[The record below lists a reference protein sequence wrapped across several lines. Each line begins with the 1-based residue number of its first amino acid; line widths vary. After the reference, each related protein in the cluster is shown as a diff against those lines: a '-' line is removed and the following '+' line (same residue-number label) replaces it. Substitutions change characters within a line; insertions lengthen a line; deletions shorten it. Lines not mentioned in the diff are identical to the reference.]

1 MQQINS
7 IGISCDMGNSLAMDD
22 CFIWILSVSQ
32 YPNLL
37 LTNPVGR
44 CDKRPSISL
53 GQHDQINNLSILPL
67 WSLTSPPLNGRSC
80 IYIYTRIIMYI
91 YMLLCDTWTMIAS
104 CESIGSPWRHQQG
117 DAFLCWSQEGGEIPT
132 AHASGSQRRPG
143 MRCRKWALHSL
154 VIHGFSIMLGPEWGK
169 S

>member
-1 MQQINS
+1 MWYGKFTS
-7 IGISCDMGNSLAMDD
+7 HGWLLHLDPLS
-22 CFIWILSVSQ
+22 LSVPQFTPYES
-32 YPNLL
+32 
-37 LTNPVGR
+37 
-44 CDKRPSISL
+44 S
-53 GQHDQINNLSILPL
+53 
-67 WSLTSPPLNGRSC
+67 WSLRQKTQYQSGSAWSNQQFVNITIMITHITPPEWTVLY
-80 IYIYTRIIMYI
+80 IYIYTRIIMYL

>member
-1 MQQINS
+1 MQEINS

-22 CFIWILSVSQ
+22 CFIWIPSVSQ

-53 GQHDQINNLSILPL
+53 GQHDQINNVSIWSL

-80 IYIYTRIIMYI
+80 IYIYIHTHAIMWYLNYDSILWVHWLPLTTPTRRCVP
-91 YMLLCDTWTMIAS
+91 LLKPRRGWNSYSTCLGLSAKA
-104 CESIGSPWRHQQG
+104 R
-117 DAFLCWSQEGGEIPT
+117 DALQKMGFT
-132 AHASGSQRRPG
+132 
-143 MRCRKWALHSL
+143 L